1 MSSSVAAG
9 ALFVGAHTSLAG
21 EKHAAH
27 ADELTAKQHTSHE
40 HSYDRA
46 GEQIATHR
54 GEIVDLRT
62 ALANPQSQTGD
73 AMSMSADTGNTP
85 STPVL
90 RAESGEFYVLI
101 SASDADR
108 SGRHAETNRAERSGM
123 NEQTARR
130 ASVPR
135 DGQGRAKAMGRQSR
149 DRAEQANRAARAE
162 ATASADATNRN
173 NESRWDQ
180 QRVDASPDAQVDS
193 VAEHVEA
200 AADEIRSTNV
210 EFESPDGEATASAD
224 ATRRNTGSRW
234 EDAAD
239 AGEADSDH
247 TANRDREANTH
258 RDREASRGD
267 RSYADSK
274 DRDQSWHDS
283 QSSEMERN
291 RSADRDRQMQQR
303 TNDVNVADLESG
315 DQVAIDGR
323 IVSRGGIQAI
333 FVENVSLREQTAMA
347 TE

>member
-1 MSSSVAAG
+1 
-9 ALFVGAHTSLAG
+9 
-21 EKHAAH
+21 
-27 ADELTAKQHTSHE
+27 
-40 HSYDRA
+40 
-46 GEQIATHR
+46 
-54 GEIVDLRT
+54 
-62 ALANPQSQTGD
+62 
-73 AMSMSADTGNTP
+73 
-85 STPVL
+85 
-90 RAESGEFYVLI
+90 
-101 SASDADR
+101 
-108 SGRHAETNRAERSGM
+108 M